1 MSIQSCE
8 FVVSGQPIGKGRPRF
23 TKTGRVYTPQK
34 TKEYETRVRNS
45 AWAEMAKQRLKP
57 SERRMSV
64 ILQSCFEIPK
74 SYSKKQVLECQAGVQ
89 IPKRVD
95 LDNLIKSIL
104 DGCNGIVWHDDQ
116 QVWHISAFKRYVDVN
131 QEPHTRIK
139 IQWDQG

>member
-64 ILQSCFEIPK
+64 ILQSCFERPPDIPK
-74 SYSKKQVLECQAGVQ
+74 PVFCCKTLGFQSV
-89 IPKRVD
+89 
-95 LDNLIKSIL
+95 
-104 DGCNGIVWHDDQ
+104 
-116 QVWHISAFKRYVDVN
+116 
-131 QEPHTRIK
+131 
-139 IQWDQG
+139 